1 MGKITSKAYFLGMA
15 NISFQ
20 PSFLV
25 FGLPTI
31 IEKMKLKQSRIKGE
45 LNSMIL
51 LKTPYKQVV
60 LTALDEGTEIQSF
73 HSGNSTTFQ
82 VIEGK
87 LIFHSYRE
95 SVTLAK
101 GQFMTLYENVNFN
114 LTTEEETVF
123 LMTITTGG
131 LQFSKN

>member
-1 MGKITSKAYFLGMA
+1 MFNANFLLNKANAPL
-15 NISFQ
+15 Q
-20 PSFLV
+20 PSLLV
-25 FGLPTI
+25 FDLPI
-31 IEKMKLKQSRIKGE
+31 LIENMKLKSGWVKGE
-45 LNSMIL
+45 LNSMVL
-51 LKTPYKQVV
+51 LKTPDKQVV
-60 LTALDEGTEIQSF
+60 LTAFNEGTEIQSF

-87 LIFHSYRE
+87 LTFHSYRG

-101 GQFMTLYENVNFN
+101 GQLMTLYENVNFN